1 MTQTWTFDGEAAT
14 GDIVVAYD
22 DAGQEIGRWALD
34 DGIEEPTVE
43 ADAAPTW
50 RVEGRTDEAIPGS
63 PA

>member
-22 DAGQEIGRWALD
+22 EAGQELGRWALD
-34 DGIEEPTVE
+34 DDDVPSVE
-43 ADAAPTW
+43 AEAAPTW

>member
-1 MTQTWTFDGEAAT
+1 MTQTWTFEGEAT
-14 GDIVVAYD
+14 PGDIVVAYD

>member
-1 MTQTWTFDGEAAT
+1 MSQSWTFDADAAP

-22 DAGQEIGRWALD
+22 AAGQEIGRWPLD
-34 DGIEEPTVE
+34 DDGAPPTVE